1 MIHRKSEIEHRK
13 SEIDLAIGSPEVE
26 AGVEG
31 EDKQTSRQGDRETG
45 RQGDRETRRQ
55 GDRETGRQGDKETR
69 RRASRVFRSYIV
81 NRGSDIEY

>member
-31 EDKQTSRQGDRETG
+31 EDRETG
-45 RQGDRETRRQ
+45 RQGDRETRRLA
-55 GDRETGRQGDKETR
+55 DKETGVE
-69 RRASRVFRSYIV
+69 SRENH
-81 NRGSDIEY
+81 NRPIGKRLGYLLKSFCTQ

>member
-31 EDKQTSRQGDRETG
+31 SIQSHLPIGKRLGYLLKSFCTQ
-45 RQGDRETRRQ
+45 
-55 GDRETGRQGDKETR
+55 
-69 RRASRVFRSYIV
+69 
-81 NRGSDIEY
+81 